1 MKQTLLDLKDLDVG
15 YSQPLIK
22 NINLRVQSG
31 EVIAITGPSGVGKTT
46 LLRTISGL
54 VRPLKGAVELRVEKR
69 GGLGYIPQKLGLI
82 RHASVEHNIA
92 LGSISSSEKMQMF
105 SRIRSAAVL
114 GFILSLFLSFFQY
127 PFGGALFFLCGP
139 GILITSV
146 LSQRL
151 LHQQKQTIVWNA
163 MKAVRLSD
171 KQHEPVRRLSGG
183 QQRRVATARTLA
195 QSPSLIVA
203 DEFLSELD
211 DANVT
216 IVIDAMLNI
225 IESGSSLIMVE
236 HNLARAKQLAH
247 RIWTVENGT
256 ITEEVIEDE

>member
-114 GFILSLFLSFFQY
+114 GFIFSLSCPFSNTHLVEHCSFFV
-127 PFGGALFFLCGP
+127 AL
-139 GILITSV
+139 
-146 LSQRL
+146 
-151 LHQQKQTIVWNA
+151 
-163 MKAVRLSD
+163 
-171 KQHEPVRRLSGG
+171 
-183 QQRRVATARTLA
+183 
-195 QSPSLIVA
+195 
-203 DEFLSELD
+203 
-211 DANVT
+211 
-216 IVIDAMLNI
+216 
-225 IESGSSLIMVE
+225 GS
-236 HNLARAKQLAH
+236 
-247 RIWTVENGT
+247 
-256 ITEEVIEDE
+256 